1 MRLAA
6 GLRPDP
12 LGKLERSPDPL
23 AAIGGGCLLLRGR
36 KGKRIGKGKEGD
48 GKGEGRKERGGR
60 ERADPRPGLRKCK
73 GGNPKV
79 WGSAN
84 YA

>member
-6 GLRPDP
+6 GLCPDP
-12 LGKLERSPDPL
+12 LGKLERSPRPSSRNW
-23 AAIGGGCLLLRGR
+23 GEGCLLLRE
-36 KGKRIGKGKEGD
+36 KEGKEMAT
-48 GKGEGRKERGGR
+48 GK

-79 WGSAN
+79 WGPPTMPEENRGPWS
-84 YA
+84 